1 MSDVPLLGDNV
12 NVFRGHR
19 IIAETKSNEV
29 ELETNRSI
37 PARDKG
43 IPALKLVEVVV
54 RYISSVSA
62 YGFFRPCVLIGLRV
76 RALANCFFRCVERTR
91 FP

>member
-19 IIAETKSNEV
+19 IIAETKSNEE
-29 ELETNRSI
+29 ELETNRSN

-43 IPALKLVEVVV
+43 ILALKLVEVVF
-54 RYISSVSA
+54 RYISSISA
-62 YGFFRPCVLIGLRV
+62 YGLFRRCVLTGLPV
-76 RALANCFFRCVERTR
+76 HAWQTVSLIA
-91 FP
+91 